1 MDYPENDLQLQDIPM
16 RYAKGLDR
24 KEPRRQKPI
33 LHAISNKPCL
43 FYLSKKLLAFPF
55 CCLYGWRFRA
65 SMQGFAAGWTF
76 RGHQLKRGVA
86 ARALIVNLLLF
97 HDFSLHVL
105 LVLGIFILCNK
116 VNKKW
121 EHRPLSLQPT
131 KIRKQRSLPSQGVI

>member
-1 MDYPENDLQLQDIPM
+1 V
-16 RYAKGLDR
+16 
-24 KEPRRQKPI
+24 
-33 LHAISNKPCL
+33 
-43 FYLSKKLLAFPF
+43 
-55 CCLYGWRFRA
+55 
-65 SMQGFAAGWTF
+65 T
-76 RGHQLKRGVA
+76 

>member
-1 MDYPENDLQLQDIPM
+1 M
-16 RYAKGLDR
+16 RYAKRLDR
-24 KEPRRQKPI
+24 KETRRQKPI
-33 LHAISNKPCL
+33 LHARSIKPCL
-43 FYLSKKLLAFPF
+43 LWLSKKLLALPI
-55 CCLYGWRFRA
+55 CRLYSWRFRA
-65 SMQGFAAGWTF
+65 SVQGFAAG
-76 RGHQLKRGVA
+76 RALQGHQLERCVT